1 MINIQEIYIRAS
13 ILHDDN
19 RRELLLGDCRSNG
32 NNGSVT
38 YRPNEGTAIG
48 SVDGTP
54 VTISPKAGLFMA
66 TVGNISLTG
75 TFRTKK
81 PWVRI
86 RMSGSSGEK
95 ILDFYCHRYTIS
107 SSDAAWFK
115 KGGKRYGV
123 RIFKG
128 DGLNR
133 LLQFLTLGL
142 YRPRFKSILPFPE
155 LMLTEKEH
163 AAVFS
168 VATALQLVYF
178 PFDYDAH
185 SP

>member
-19 RRELLLGDCRSNG
+19 RRELLPGGCRSNG
-32 NNGSVT
+32 NIGSVT
-38 YRPNEGTAIG
+38 YRPNEGTAVG
-48 SVDGTP
+48 SVNGIP
-54 VTISPKAGLFMA
+54 ITITPKAGQFFA

-81 PWVRI
+81 PWTRLRV
-86 RMSGSSGEK
+86 SGSMGEK
-95 ILDFYCHRYTIS
+95 IMDFCFRRYTIS

-115 KGGKRYGV
+115 KGGKRYAV

-142 YRPRFKSILPFPE
+142 YRPRFKSILPSPD
-155 LMLTEKEH
+155 LILTKEEH

-168 VATALQLVYF
+168 MATALQLVYF
-178 PFDYDAH
+178 PFDYTMWN
-185 SP
+185 

>member
-19 RRELLLGDCRSNG
+19 RRELLPGDCRSNG

-75 TFRTKK
+75 TFCTKK
-81 PWVRI
+81 PWTRI

-107 SSDAAWFK
+107 SSFK

-128 DGLNR
+128 GGVNR

-155 LMLTEKEH
+155 LILTEKEH

-185 SP
+185 SS

>member
-1 MINIQEIYIRAS
+1 
-13 ILHDDN
+13 
-19 RRELLLGDCRSNG
+19 
-32 NNGSVT
+32 
-38 YRPNEGTAIG
+38 
-48 SVDGTP
+48 
-54 VTISPKAGLFMA
+54 MA

-86 RMSGSSGEK
+86 RMSGSCGEK

-123 RIFKG
+123 RIFEG

-155 LMLTEKEH
+155 LILTEKEH